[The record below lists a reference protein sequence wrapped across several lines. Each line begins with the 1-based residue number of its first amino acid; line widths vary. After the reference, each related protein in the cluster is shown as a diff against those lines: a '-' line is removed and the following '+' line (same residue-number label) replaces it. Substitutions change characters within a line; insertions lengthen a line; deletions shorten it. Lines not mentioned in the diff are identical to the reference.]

1 MNKVMLIGRIVKEPA
16 IFGEGTAL
24 VARYTLAVNGMG
36 RTSEI
41 TNFIPCVA
49 FGRNAEIAEKYFKKG
64 LKVAVTGSVGN
75 NNYTNRSGK
84 KVYQMLVIAEMQEFD
99 LPKIFSPMSD
109 VSPFE
114 NNETNQETTEELKEK
129 EHYET
134 GDSCKVIVEAIDKA
148 IQSLENQSSVI
159 EELEKIR
166 SEIELTD
173 FDFGDYYDHTDTII
187 EMVSKVID
195 KRIAELKGEN
205 K

>member
-75 NNYTNRSGK
+75 NNYTSRSGK
-84 KVYQMLVIAEMQEFD
+84 KVYQILVVAENQEFD
-99 LPKIFSPMSD
+99 LPKIFSPMCD
-109 VSPFE
+109 DSPFE
-114 NNETNQETTEELKEK
+114 NNETNQETTETK
-129 EHYET
+129 
-134 GDSCKVIVEAIDKA
+134 GDKA
-148 IQSLENQSSVI
+148 DSQKTGHWTVYA
-159 EELEKIR
+159 
-166 SEIELTD
+166 ELTEEWE
-173 FDFGDYYDHTDTII
+173 GTKKYACNKCG
-187 EMVSKVID
+187 EKVGVF
-195 KRIAELKGEN
+195 KSNFCPNCGAKMEGE
-205 K
+205 